1 LEELVHDVRRDA
13 WAGISN
19 ADHCQ
24 APFFLVDRDGQ
35 FAPLGVLHRLDGVA
49 DQVQDHLLDLDLVGE
64 DELDAGYRMLEAY
77 LRKPGPDPL
86 TDLAVDYARV
96 FLGAGVTR
104 NGGAAYPYESVYTS
118 PARLVM
124 QDARDRVLA
133 AYRAKGLDKVA
144 TFDVPEDHIGLELE
158 FMACLC
164 KETREAVSRGDWP
177 AVAACLTEQRD
188 FLESHLANWVPEFC
202 GDVMK
207 YATTEF
213 FQAVA
218 RLTNGF
224 LRLDGEII
232 ASLMPESEPL
242 PA

>member
-1 LEELVHDVRRDA
+1 MDTTVEYTSLLDNREHLYRLLGRIYKTE
-13 WAGISN
+13 
-19 ADHCQ
+19 ADST
-24 APFFLVDRDGQ
+24 L
-35 FAPLGVLHRLDGVA
+35 LDGLTGMA
-49 DQVQDHLLDLDLVGE
+49 FPRECSE

-96 FLGAGVTR
+96 FLGAGVTK

-118 PARLVM
+118 PARLIM
-124 QDARDRVLA
+124 QDARDRVLS

-164 KETREAVSRGDWP
+164 KETREAASRGDWS
-177 AVAACLTEQRD
+177 AVAACLTAQRE
-188 FLESHLANWVPEFC
+188 FWENHLANWVPEFC

-207 YATTEF
+207 YATTAF

-224 LRLDGEII
+224 VRLDGEII
-232 ASLMPESEPL
+232 ISLMPESEPM